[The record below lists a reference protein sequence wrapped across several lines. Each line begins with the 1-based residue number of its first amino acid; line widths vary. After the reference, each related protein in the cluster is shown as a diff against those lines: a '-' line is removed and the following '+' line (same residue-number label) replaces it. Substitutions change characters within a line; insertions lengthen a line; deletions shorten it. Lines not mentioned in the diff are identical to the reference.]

1 MGATTING
9 LIKKMKHPDPWKH
22 QVVSFAKSGVR
33 ILLGVLLCANM
44 LVSAGVLLIVAELL
58 GILEELV

>member
-1 MGATTING
+1 MGTTTFNG
-9 LIKKMKHPDPWKH
+9 DIKTMNHPDPWKH

-33 ILLGVLLCANM
+33 ILAGVFLCANM
-44 LVSAGVLLIVAELL
+44 LMSAGILLISAELL